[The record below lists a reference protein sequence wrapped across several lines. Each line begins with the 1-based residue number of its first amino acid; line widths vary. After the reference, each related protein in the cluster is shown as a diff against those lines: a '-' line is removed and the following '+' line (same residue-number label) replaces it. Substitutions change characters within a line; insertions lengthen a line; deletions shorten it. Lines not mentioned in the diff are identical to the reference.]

1 MQRIN
6 RAFARLQEESRTGVI
21 PYVMAGD
28 PNLTATEELV
38 VSLAAAG
45 ADLIELGVPF
55 SDPVADGPVIQAAG
69 NRALQAGV
77 TMEGVLSLVERVRGR
92 GVEIPLLLMSYY
104 NPVFQR
110 GAAAMARRLAESGG
124 DGMIVPDLPVEESA
138 ELKAE
143 LEKQGLALIY
153 LLAPTS
159 TEKRIKMVAEAAKGF
174 IYCVSIAGVTGAR
187 ESLPP
192 ELRAFVNRVR
202 SFTSLPLA
210 VGFGISQRLQIE
222 EVGQFADAAVV
233 GSVLVAAEDKL
244 ARFRELKGE
253 RAN

>member
-1 MQRIN
+1 MQRIS
-6 RAFARLQEESRTGVI
+6 RAFARLREESRTGVI

-28 PNLTATEELV
+28 PNLTATEELA

-69 NRALQAGV
+69 NRALQAGT
-77 TMEGVLSLVERVRGR
+77 TMEGVFSLVERVRQR
-92 GVEIPLLLMSYY
+92 GVEVPLLLMSYY
-104 NPVFQR
+104 NPVFRR
-110 GAAAMARRLAESGG
+110 GARAVARRLAECGG